1 MYETEDTTSHSA
13 PIMTLL
19 ISWLHTMSDSPL
31 RSMRH
36 TCTRLSLKVCTALCD
51 VAAAISSELSL
62 KQRQRDA
69 EAKKGAQG
77 PTAKK
82 RLADLEAKCKES
94 QTKKELLDEMLTKT
108 LDT

>member
-1 MYETEDTTSHSA
+1 MYETDDTTTHSA

-51 VAAAISSELSL
+51 VAAAVSSELSL
-62 KQRQRDA
+62 RQRQRDA
-69 EAKKGAQG
+69 EAKKDAQG
-77 PTAKK
+77 PAGKK
-82 RLADLEAKCKES
+82 RLADLQAKCEES
-94 QTKKELLDEMLTKT
+94 QRKKAQLDEMLHKT